1 MKTVSKHFLMTNGM
15 TTADVLH
22 LMMNLILCLKNGTP
36 NLMKNGMTNL
46 RMSVIPY
53 LRMSATMKM
62 ILNFHATAH
71 TNQTERLPMQ
81 GIQALQQDF

>member
-1 MKTVSKHFLMTNGM
+1 MMTVLKRFLKTNGM

-22 LMMNLILCLKNGTP
+22 LRMNLILCL
-36 NLMKNGMTNL
+36 KNGMTNL